1 MLSRPFAVHAAWTIT
16 SIRSI
21 TMVWPL
27 TAEIA
32 ACLVTRLQD
41 LLSVATPIVEL
52 AVADIGIGKLI
63 LDLLVVVT
71 HATPVLCV
79 VLPMLDAR
87 VVPIH
92 MPVEVKILID
102 IDIYVAVPPIKV
114 IPNGIANRIGCP
126 PSDARR

>member
-32 ACLVTRLQD
+32 ACLVTRLQH
-41 LLSVATPIVEL
+41 LLSVATPIVE
-52 AVADIGIGKLI
+52 
-63 LDLLVVVT
+63 LVVVT

-79 VLPMLDAR
+79 VLPMLDAHI
-87 VVPIH
+87 VPIH
-92 MPVEVKILID
+92 VPVEVKILID
-102 IDIYVAVPPIKV
+102 IDVYVAVPPIEV
-114 IPNGIANRIGCP
+114 IPNGIANSVGCAP
-126 PSDARR
+126 CDPRRERSTEDVT

>member
-32 ACLVTRLQD
+32 ACLVTRLQH

-52 AVADIGIGKLI
+52 AVTDIGFGKLI

-79 VLPMLDAR
+79 VLPMLDAHI
-87 VVPIH
+87 VPNH
-92 MPVEVKILID
+92 GTDEAKILIA
-102 IDIYVAVPPIKV
+102 IDVYVSLPPIEL
-114 IPNGIANRIGCP
+114 IPDGSANSVGCSP
-126 PSDARR
+126 CESSG